1 MGSTVIE
8 KRLYS
13 LADSGARL
21 GNISIYSLRRHIENG
36 DIKAV
41 HVGGRVMIPV
51 AELERVEQFGVGQP
65 RARRKAIGETPT
77 KPSGAVADRGQQ

>member
-13 LADSGARL
+13 LQDSSARL
-21 GNISIYSLRRHIENG
+21 GNISTFSLRRHIGTG

-41 HVGGRVMIPV
+41 RVGSRVFIPLT
-51 AELERVEQFGVGQP
+51 ELERVERFGVGQP
-65 RARRKAIGETPT
+65 RTRGN
-77 KPSGAVADRGQQ
+77 GGQQ